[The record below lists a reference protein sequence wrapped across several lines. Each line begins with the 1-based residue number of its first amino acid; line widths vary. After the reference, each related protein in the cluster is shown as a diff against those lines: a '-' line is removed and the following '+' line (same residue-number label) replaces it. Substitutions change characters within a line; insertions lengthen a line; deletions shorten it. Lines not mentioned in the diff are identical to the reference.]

1 MKMKPFE
8 KNQLTDYWKKYLKRE
23 VRKGENEN
31 YILRRINRYISSGCA
46 NCWDICNSSN
56 QCYGNKP

>member
-46 NCWDICNSSN
+46 NCWDIRCSN